1 MSKEQ
6 PIDVRDMA
14 IIHRTFRAGYAEA
27 AQLVRTAPTPSVI
40 TVAREGAGLLA
51 ATSLPLAIGSAAR

>member
-14 IIHRTFRAGYAEA
+14 IIHRTFRAGYTESA
-27 AQLVRTAPTPSVI
+27 RGWSAP
-40 TVAREGAGLLA
+40 RRRRHRGG
-51 ATSLPLAIGSAAR
+51 